1 MATMRGA
8 KTTTWGIMGLL
19 AAAVVAGSTQTAD
32 ASQPYYRYRAT
43 KKSEKFKFSVPRLN
57 LGLGMLVGGY
67 TVGPISGPAV
77 GVHLD
82 IGRQMGPLAIYGE
95 YNLLSIGESSMDTE
109 NPVTG
114 MLNRF
119 GINARYHF
127 VEFSDRRDKIQGA
140 FWVEGGLGHQQIN
153 WQEGGVLRRQDVSFG
168 FGAQFNVRIGDRY
181 KPNPKVFGFYYAFK
195 ATVARAPDSDKV
207 LPPTCGGPCDYPTPP
222 SPNDF
227 GLYFNFGLQWGR

>member
-1 MATMRGA
+1 MRGE
-8 KTTTWGIMGLL
+8 KTITWGIAGLL
-19 AAAVVAGSTQTAD
+19 AAALITAT
-32 ASQPYYRYRAT
+32 AATAEARPYNYHHYSSSH
-43 KKSEKFKFSVPRLN
+43 KSEKFTFDKPRLN

-67 TVGPISGPAV
+67 SVGPIDGPAV

-82 IGRQMGPLAIYGE
+82 VGRQMGALSIYGE
-95 YNLLSIGESSMDTE
+95 YNLLSIGESSTNIED
-109 NPVTG
+109 PVRG

-119 GINARYHF
+119 GVNARYHF
-127 VEFSDRRDKIQGA
+127 VEFSDRHDKLQGA
-140 FWVEGGLGHQQIN
+140 FWVEGGLGQEQIN
-153 WQEGGVLRRQDVSFG
+153 WQKGGVLRRQDVSFG

-195 ATVARAPDSDKV
+195 ATIARAPDSDKV